1 MGYQCPASIKLR
13 NRVRSTM
20 TLSSRLKNVADFL
33 AGRRKTKAERE
44 AHLSIAERRA
54 WEQFRP
60 QLEALTSL
68 AEAILLVKS
77 APPVGSPAW
86 RYYSNF
92 RAFLRDVHTIP
103 ADSSYEEKALYLK
116 FIQRLDAAD
125 ALKPPGVGQK
135 IQEALRS
142 AMALQGKP

>member
-1 MGYQCPASIKLR
+1 
-13 NRVRSTM
+13 M
-20 TLSSRLKNVADFL
+20 TLSTRLKYVVNLMAK
-33 AGRRKTKAERE
+33 RRKTKGERAAASSNAER
-44 AHLSIAERRA
+44 LA

-60 QLEALTSL
+60 KLEALTSL
-68 AEAILLVKS
+68 AEAMLLLKS
-77 APPVGSPAW
+77 APPVGFPGF

-92 RAFLRDVHTIP
+92 SAFLHDVHTIP

-116 FIQRLDAAD
+116 FILRLDAAG
-125 ALKPPGVGQK
+125 ALKPPNAGRK